1 MQDNPLNRCI
11 LVWDAL
17 LVDILLFVAIS
28 FIYPHEDIIV
38 WSVYLPRWLIIA
50 SGHKVNMAK
59 SARVSTG
66 KGRSH
71 QINGNSFPLI
81 ILMWSQI

>member
-28 FIYPHEDIIV
+28 SIYPQEDIIV

-66 KGRSH
+66 EGTFAP
-71 QINGNSFPLI
+71 N
-81 ILMWSQI
+81 